1 MSVGRRISNPGR
13 SLAISPY
20 FATQRA
26 FLSSDFSSGDNKLS
40 IPMEKLDFAYSRSSG
55 PGTEP
60 SPESLHFLPLFLH
73 LTVYMKTGGQNV
85 NKLNTKAEL
94 RFHVY
99 NADWITAD
107 VKARLHVQQ
116 ANRINNE
123 GELLITA
130 QEHRYPI
137 LKLSV

>member
-1 MSVGRRISNPGR
+1 
-13 SLAISPY
+13 
-20 FATQRA
+20 
-26 FLSSDFSSGDNKLS
+26 
-40 IPMEKLDFAYSRSSG
+40 
-55 PGTEP
+55 
-60 SPESLHFLPLFLH
+60 
-73 LTVYMKTGGQNV
+73 MKTGGQNV

-130 QEHRYPI
+130 QEHRYLISI
-137 LKLSV
+137 LSALNLNYSNFYIASSHHH